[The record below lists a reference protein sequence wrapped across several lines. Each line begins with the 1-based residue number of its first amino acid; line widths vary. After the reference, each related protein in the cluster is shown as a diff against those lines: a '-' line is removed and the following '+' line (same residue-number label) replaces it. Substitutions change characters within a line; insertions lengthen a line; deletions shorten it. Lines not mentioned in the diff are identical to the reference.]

1 MRKTESMRVSI
12 ICFLMIGYFSL
23 GLAQSKDYG
32 KIFGS
37 DWENAVKWVDENRS
51 WIEPKLEKYNISYSL
66 AIAVIFPELVR
77 YAAMR
82 DRMETTL
89 CKALYIN
96 HGEKYADFSIGVFQ
110 MKPSFAEHIRK
121 EASVVMLHRSHVLFK
136 DREEYDGIKA
146 FRASIIADL
155 QKPETQLNYLIAFFK
170 ISESRFRM
178 NRMNDAEKLKF
189 LATAYNYGFY
199 KDHDEIEKMID
210 RKFFNTKLFQQ
221 ENYAYSDVSLYW
233 FKNQ

>member
-12 ICFLMIGYFSL
+12 ICFLMIGYFNI
-23 GLAQSKDYG
+23 GLAQPKDYE

-37 DWENAVKWVDENRS
+37 DWENAVQWVEENRS
-51 WIEPKLEKYNISYSL
+51 WIEPKLDKYNIPYAL

-77 YAAMR
+77 YSALR

-96 HGEKYADFSIGVFQ
+96 RGEKYADFSIGVFQ
-110 MKPSFAEHIRK
+110 MKPSFAEMIRD
-121 EASVVMLHRSHVLFK
+121 EASLVMFRRSHALFK
-136 DREEYDGIKA
+136 DRGDYSDIKS

-155 QKPETQLNYLIAFFK
+155 EKPETQLNYLIAFFK
-170 ISESRFRM
+170 ICDSQFRM
-178 NRMNDAEKLKF
+178 HRMDDNEKLKF
-189 LATAYNYGFY
+189 LATAYNYGFT
-199 KDHDEIEKMID
+199 KSREDIETMVD

-221 ENYAYSDVSLYW
+221 ENYAYSEVSLYW
-233 FKNQ
+233 YLQQ